1 MILPTT
7 AYPPGMTILK
17 VSPFLIPLGNQ
28 AAMHSPTSR
37 PKAAP
42 IVNTGMNTP
51 AGTGRVTL
59 TAVIQ
64 NWVRD
69 EKADVRDALVSLLLH
84 DDDDCMIYVWHM
96 QYYLVQI
103 VAPTDAIP
111 F

>member
-7 AYPPGMTILK
+7 AYPPGMTLLR
-17 VSPFLIPLGNQ
+17 VSPFLIPSGNQ
-28 AAMHSPTSR
+28 AAIHSPTSR

-64 NWVRD
+64 NWVGGD
-69 EKADVRDALVSLLLH
+69 KADVMNVLVS
-84 DDDDCMIYVWHM
+84 
-96 QYYLVQI
+96 
-103 VAPTDAIP
+103 
-111 F
+111 